1 MAVRLE
7 TDDRRYVICEV
18 NQKYK
23 KDNKHFRSLYEMRGS
38 TFYEHL
44 LTFFMKRD
52 ISDFIPGEF
61 PMTKNKKE
69 IQKASENSAL
79 HFVREYNERFKGDG
93 WAASEAYQ
101 YYRDFCEKNGFKA
114 VAVNKFGMYANAYVE
129 NKRVRVNGKR
139 EYRYFLREGVSFED
153 GDEEDIIDLDAK
165 CDVVI

>member
-23 KDNKHFRSLYEMRGS
+23 KDKKHFKPLYEMRGN

-52 ISDFIPGEF
+52 ISDFIPGEVS
-61 PMTKNKKE
+61 MTRNKKE

-79 HFVREYNERFKGDG
+79 HFVREYNERFAGDG
-93 WAASEAYQ
+93 WLANEAYQ

-114 VAVNKFGMYANAYVE
+114 VAVNKFGVYANANVE

-139 EYRYFLREGVSFED
+139 EYRYFLKEGV
-153 GDEEDIIDLDAK
+153 
-165 CDVVI
+165 